1 MWAAPP
7 LVAVVLCLPCFR
19 FPYEW
24 DDFDFLARAQTLSW
38 DKFLPESGVIFY
50 RPLSREGYFGVL
62 WAMFGANGAPWG
74 HVFNAMLLALAVV
87 LLISCATRLAGAK
100 MGFLSGALFAAL
112 GTLPVLVGTINC
124 VQDLLAI
131 VFILLAMRSHLDGK
145 PFLGVLAMAAAL
157 LSKETPA
164 TLIPVMPGLE
174 WILGSQRRRISI
186 VGLAYVG
193 LGAAWI
199 AIHPGLHALA
209 ARKFVSGGVGYVG
222 LDNPG
227 RFTAMGKTLLTL
239 ANAPVLGPILF
250 WSSEYTGPMVLGSIL
265 MIAALLVLRKRRT
278 PVHSGA
284 PERRVIGLAIAMT
297 VLPILAS
304 SLFVRNWAPYYSC
317 IPALGSSMLLGLA
330 LSRMPILLDA
340 AALLVFLVLG
350 VHFRQMS
357 LDPSIITENAARTT
371 AVALD
376 RVKTQ
381 VRALEPTMPR
391 GTHALV
397 SVGAMGPAGVST
409 HIHRLQA
416 LRVWYDDPELRTY
429 RPSKRVP
436 TQFPELLF
444 RITPDLSVL
453 EIDPDR
459 GGFRSAGSAPQVW
472 EIRAAIRGYAKA
484 VAVQGDAPR
493 AAAMLLG
500 IPGRT
505 EADRGFDSRLAAA
518 LLFVG
523 GHEEEGQRILD
534 TLRPISHTDALD
546 QVALTAMELAWE
558 GKDYGALT
566 RPFGISADDIGATR
580 YVMSRAV
587 EFGYGQVALSMAHR
601 IQRAAKGDPE
611 SAEVIRRLTSSS
623 SEDLLANPADER

>member
-1 MWAAPP
+1 MWAAAPIT
-7 LVAVVLCLPCFR
+7 AVVLCLPCFR
-19 FPYEW
+19 FPNEW
-24 DDFDFLARAQTLSW
+24 DDFDFLTRAQTLSW
-38 DKFLPESGVIFY
+38 NKFLPDPRVIFY
-50 RPLSREGYFGVL
+50 RPLSREGYFGIL
-62 WAMFGANGAPWG
+62 WAAFGPDNAPWG
-74 HVFNAMLLALAVV
+74 HMVNAMLLALAVV
-87 LLISCATRLAGAK
+87 LLASIATRLAGAK
-100 MGFLSGALFAAL
+100 VGFLAGALFAAL
-112 GTLPVLVGTINC
+112 GALPVLVGTINC
-124 VQDLLAI
+124 IQDLLAI
-131 VFILLAMRSHLDGK
+131 VFILLALRCHLDGK
-145 PFLGVLAMAAAL
+145 PVLGVLAMAAAL
-157 LSKETPA
+157 LSKETSAALVPA
-164 TLIPVMPGLE
+164 MLGVE
-174 WILGSQRRRISI
+174 WVIGSDRRRITR
-186 VGLAYVG
+186 VGVWYGVLMV
-193 LGAAWI
+193 AWV

-209 ARKFVSGGVGYVG
+209 ARNFSSAGVGYVG
-222 LDNPG
+222 LDNPN
-227 RFTAMGKTLLTL
+227 RFTSMGRTLLSL
-239 ANAPVLGPILF
+239 VNAPVLGPVLF
-250 WSSEYTGPMVLGSIL
+250 WNSVYTGPCI
-265 MIAALLVLRKRRT
+265 IASVALLVAVL
-278 PVHSGA
+278 VSGRERA
-284 PERRVIGLAIAMT
+284 FVASRLPERRVVILAIGMSA
-297 VLPILAS
+297 LPIVAAS
-304 SLFVRNWAPYYSC
+304 LLVRNWAPYYSC
-317 IPALGSSMLLGLA
+317 IPALGSSILLAIA
-330 LSRMPILLDA
+330 LSRLPVLLHA
-340 AALLVFLVLG
+340 AALLGFLLLG
-350 VHFRQMS
+350 VHFRQMN
-357 LDPSIITENAARTT
+357 LDPSIITESAARTT

-381 VRALEPTMPR
+381 FRALEPTMPR

-436 TQFPELLF
+436 TQYPELLF

-601 IQRAAKGDPE
+601 IQRTAKGDPE